1 MTNKTENFFSE
12 ASGKLL
18 SILGIIFI
26 VLSFVTFLIF
36 GNWEF
41 SNSLN
46 EEKVGQFGDFIGG
59 VVGSLFSL
67 AGVILFYVALKEQRR
82 DININQENLRLQTEA
97 LNQQVNEFKE
107 QKIELEETR
116 KIYEEQTG
124 LIREQTNLYRLQ
136 NKELK
141 EQTNTSRLQQFDS
154 SFFSYLKVLN
164 DLKANFSSYS
174 STNLGNPDYFQY
186 LYDQMKKSIIEEQAL
201 NLVLEKINEIYF
213 EIFNNERDRLS
224 IYFKT
229 IYRIMHLID
238 SSNIDEGK
246 KQQYFKLLRSQLSD
260 NEQLILYYNYFSE
273 MGTKVRSYIVRYD
286 LFKHLKILD
295 RLEFRNKIESSN
307 KYKLEKFLN
316 HVSYRVK
323 ESLVKF
329 SDIEQPNDIDFAETG
344 TIFEVD
350 FEIKIKIVEKFQF
363 LIIFEKDKFD
373 KNEIISREEFKRL
386 LEIQLY
392 SILFLSQYKSF
403 DGNEITVSVTE
414 CNSDLE
420 FKYEVNQIGII

>member
-1 MTNKTENFFSE
+1 
-12 ASGKLL
+12 
-18 SILGIIFI
+18 
-26 VLSFVTFLIF
+26 
-36 GNWEF
+36 
-41 SNSLN
+41 
-46 EEKVGQFGDFIGG
+46 
-59 VVGSLFSL
+59 
-67 AGVILFYVALKEQRR
+67 
-82 DININQENLRLQTEA
+82 
-97 LNQQVNEFKE
+97 
-107 QKIELEETR
+107 
-116 KIYEEQTG
+116 
-124 LIREQTNLYRLQ
+124 
-136 NKELK
+136 
-141 EQTNTSRLQQFDS
+141 
-154 SFFSYLKVLN
+154 
-164 DLKANFSSYS
+164 
-174 STNLGNPDYFQY
+174 
-186 LYDQMKKSIIEEQAL
+186 
-201 NLVLEKINEIYF
+201 
-213 EIFNNERDRLS
+213 
-224 IYFKT
+224 
-229 IYRIMHLID
+229 
-238 SSNIDEGK
+238 
-246 KQQYFKLLRSQLSD
+246 
-260 NEQLILYYNYFSE
+260 